1 MKAQTNYDKLQQ
13 QLKAKLT
20 AIEEM
25 LENHQTDKAN
35 WADVS
40 DLAQVNDQVD
50 EVIDF
55 LGS

>member
-1 MKAQTNYDKLQQ
+1 MKAQANYDKLQQ
-13 QLKAKLT
+13 QLKAKLA
-20 AIEEM
+20 AIEEI

-35 WADVS
+35 WADVG
-40 DLAQVNDQVD
+40 DLAQVNDQID